1 MHIHVNVMSF
11 FIQAHLKVMSLME
24 KSEKDAKPSQGRGNS
39 YGKARI
45 CKVSGKEG
53 VQRAIKKHIESNHIT
68 GVVFNCNLCGNA
80 AKTRESLAKHI
91 SKYHS
96 D

>member
-1 MHIHVNVMSF
+1 MQIHLKVMPF
-11 FIQAHLKVMSLME
+11 FIQVHLKVMSLME

-45 CKVSGKEG
+45 CKVCGKEG

-68 GVVFNCNLCGNA
+68 GVLFNCNICGNA